1 MERAEERD
9 PEVEMMVRRRWTKE
23 ENKLVMRCFYQNDPT
38 RRGYQKRMIAIWRE
52 IGTFEITEQRLA
64 NQVGVISTNVWL
76 TEVELE
82 EIRRKI
88 LTHRDGEENQEIN
101 HIPVMEKSIQNESH
115 PIEPSE
121 TDMCRN

>member
-1 MERAEERD
+1 ME
-9 PEVEMMVRRRWTKE
+9 K
-23 ENKLVMRCFYQNDPT
+23 ENKLVMRCFNQSDPT

-88 LTHRDGEENQEIN
+88 LTQRW
-101 HIPVMEKSIQNESH
+101 
-115 PIEPSE
+115 
-121 TDMCRN
+121 

>member
-64 NQVGVISTNVWL
+64 NQVGVMSTNVWL